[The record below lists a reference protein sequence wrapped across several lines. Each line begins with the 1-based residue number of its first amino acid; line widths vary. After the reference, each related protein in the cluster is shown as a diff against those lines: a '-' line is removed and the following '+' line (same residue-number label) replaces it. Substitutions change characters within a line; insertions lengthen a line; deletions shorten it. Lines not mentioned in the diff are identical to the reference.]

1 MNIELPPQIA
11 KLTDQELK
19 KRGMTREGF
28 TKRWAERLKLDESS
42 PQVGEPAPDFELE
55 LLTPTGKRSGEFSAF
70 YESIAPLERLG
81 RVTSR
86 GGGSARSLRW
96 CLTALRRRWVTR
108 ESHRCR

>member
-11 KLTDQELK
+11 KLTDEELK

-55 LLTPTGKRSGEFSAF
+55 LLTLAGKRSGEMFKLS
-70 YESIAPLERLG
+70 
-81 RVTSR
+81 
-86 GGGSARSLRW
+86 SARGKPVGLIFGSY
-96 CLTALRRRWVTR
+96 T
-108 ESHRCR
+108 

>member
-42 PQVGEPAPDFELE
+42 PQVGGPAPDFELE
-55 LLTPTGKRSGEFSAF
+55 LLTPSGKRTGELFKLS
-70 YESIAPLERLG
+70 
-81 RVTSR
+81 
-86 GGGSARSLRW
+86 SARGKPVGLIFGSY
-96 CLTALRRRWVTR
+96 T
-108 ESHRCR
+108 

>member
-55 LLTPTGKRSGEFSAF
+55 LLTPTGKRTGEFFKLS
-70 YESIAPLERLG
+70 
-81 RVTSR
+81 
-86 GGGSARSLRW
+86 SARGKPVGLMFGSY
-96 CLTALRRRWVTR
+96 T
-108 ESHRCR
+108 